1 MSTPWST
8 ARRRLGW
15 ALAPAALAAMT
26 YAGSAAAAVTCALPG
41 GYVGYS
47 ATVGTPE
54 CLPNLEIKKTGPP
67 TVGPGVITWT
77 VTVYHRGYPDAADPY
92 GTDAGIP
99 IDAITVDDLNVG
111 LHDIAPNDP
120 PSDGILRP
128 GQALTYTVH
137 QTFDPERCSKK
148 SIQNTARFTLNDIA
162 QTTTSDDTF
171 TAWADVDCK
180 ADVGIVKTAS
190 EGPFKVG
197 ESVTWTVTVTNT
209 GDLDVPLSRIK
220 VDDPAA
226 TLTPN
231 DTTPGAF
238 LKPGQSTTFTGT
250 TRFTGENCGKISNTA
265 SVSLDGAGP
274 ADSNPQN
281 NSSTADANCVPP
293 APSET
298 PTPPATGTGTP
309 GTGSGSLPGGSNGTP
324 GNVCPKVTVGL
335 AISAAKRPFAGQL
348 STVVLRVKARNDAKK
363 VKLTYRL
370 PAGFAVVAKS
380 PGTTL
385 RRGILVADLGSL
397 KAGATR
403 SVRLSVRIIR
413 TAKGRR
419 QHTATVTA
427 TCASTARTALAAN
440 VRPLQGSINPAVTG

>member
-15 ALAPAALAAMT
+15 ALAPAALAALT
-26 YAGSAAAAVTCALPG
+26 YSGAAAGATCVLPG
-41 GYVGYS
+41 GYVGYN
-47 ATVGTPE
+47 AAEGTPQ
-54 CLPNLEIKKTGPP
+54 CLPNLEIKKSGPP

-99 IDAITVDDLNVG
+99 VDAITVDDLNVG
-111 LHDIAPNDP
+111 LYDIAPNDP
-120 PSDGILRP
+120 PADGQLRP
-128 GQALTYTVH
+128 GQALTYTVN
-137 QTFDPERCSKK
+137 QTFDPERCFKK
-148 SIQNTARFTLNDIA
+148 SIQNTARFRLDGIE
-162 QTTTSDDTF
+162 QTTTTDDTF

-180 ADVGIVKTAS
+180 ADVGILKTAD
-190 EGPFKVG
+190 KATYVAG
-197 ESVTWTVTVTNT
+197 ETVKWTVTVTNT
-209 GDLDVPLSRIK
+209 GELDVPLSRIRI
-220 VDDPAA
+220 DDPAA
-226 TLTPN
+226 TLTPT

-250 TRFTGENCGKISNTA
+250 TAVTADNCGPISNTA
-265 SVSLDGAGP
+265 TVSLDGTGP

-281 NSSTADANCVPP
+281 NTSTANVTCVPP
-293 APSET
+293 T
-298 PTPPATGTGTP
+298 PNENP
-309 GTGSGSLPGGSNGTP
+309 PGGANGTP
-324 GNVCPKVTVGL
+324 STPTTPAQPGGATNTPTNVCPRVTVGV

-348 STVVLRVKARNDAKK
+348 STVVLRVKARNSATK

-370 PAGFAVVAKS
+370 PAGYAVVAKS

-385 RRGILVADLGSL
+385 RRGILVANLGSV
-397 KAGATR
+397 KAGSTR
-403 SVRLSVRIIR
+403 TVRLSVRIVR

-419 QHTATVTA
+419 QHTASVVA
-427 TCASTARTALAAN
+427 YCASTARSALAAN

>member
-15 ALAPAALAAMT
+15 ALAPAALAALT
-26 YAGSAAAAVTCALPG
+26 YSGAAAAAPACALPG
-41 GYVGYS
+41 GYVGY
-47 ATVGTPE
+47 AAQNGTPE
-54 CLPNLEIKKTGPP
+54 CLPNLEIKKVGPP

-77 VTVYHRGYPDAADPY
+77 VTVYHRGFPDAADPY

-111 LHDIAPNDP
+111 LHDIAPNNP
-120 PSDGILRP
+120 PADGVLRP

-137 QTFDPERCSKK
+137 QNFDPERCFKK
-148 SIQNTARFTLNDIA
+148 SIQNTARFTLNGIT
-162 QTTTSDDTF
+162 QTTTSDDTY

-180 ADVGIVKTAS
+180 ADVGIVKTADAATYKI
-190 EGPFKVG
+190 GDTVK
-197 ESVTWTVTVTNT
+197 WTVTVTNT

-238 LKPGQSTTFTGT
+238 LKPGQSTTFSGT
-250 TRFTGENCGKISNTA
+250 TAVTVDNCGAITNTA
-265 SVSLDGAGP
+265 SVSLDGTGP

-281 NSSTADANCVPP
+281 NSSTATVTCTP
-293 APSET
+293 
-298 PTPPATGTGTP
+298 PTPNENPPGGTTGTP
-309 GTGSGSLPGGSNGTP
+309 PGAGPGTLPGGSNGTP
-324 GNVCPKVTVGL
+324 TDVCPKVTVGL

-348 STVVLRVKARNDAKK
+348 STVVLRVKARNEAKK

-380 PGTTL
+380 PGTSL
-385 RRGILVADLGSL
+385 RSGILVAQLGTM

-403 SVRLSVRIIR
+403 SVRLSVRIVR

-419 QHTATVTA
+419 QHTATVSA